1 MSTELRTDDG
11 YPLMTPG
18 PSTRPRA
25 HVRCEPGAAITAPV
39 SLDQS
44 QDNST
49 GKRVNDALPWGVIG
63 AVFGGMGFAM
73 GLAALLVLCIGGPAY
88 MDARAGRMQAELR
101 AEFAQGVARS
111 QALAELARKEAST
124 AVDTV
129 DVEVQRRKAR
139 EEIKR

>member
-1 MSTELRTDDG
+1 MTAEQRTPLG
-11 YPLMTPG
+11 YPVLDG
-18 PSTRPRA
+18 PTTRPRA
-25 HVRCEPGAAITAPV
+25 RVECQPGGAITAPTTI
-39 SLDQS
+39 DQR
-44 QDNST
+44 QDNS
-49 GKRVNDALPWGVIG
+49 VNKALPWGVIG

-101 AEFAQGVARS
+101 AEFAQGVART

-129 DVEVQRRKAR
+129 DLDIQRRKAR
-139 EEIKR
+139 EELKR

>member
-25 HVRCEPGAAITAPV
+25 NLRCEPGSAITAPV

-44 QDNST
+44 QDNSS
-49 GKRVNDALPWGVIG
+49 GKRINDALPW
-63 AVFGGMGFAM
+63 AV
-73 GLAALLVLCIGGPAY
+73 LAALFGGLGFGGLVIMAIMMPQQ
-88 MDARAGRMQAELR
+88 MRAETRAAGAEIR
-101 AEFAQGVARS
+101 AEFAQGVARA

-129 DVEVQRRKAR
+129 DNEVQRRRAR